1 VDNSINVLQEIVQK
15 NLNFYIGGPV
25 RPYTLAFIE
34 KFDGAHG
41 TNFKKTTCDFL
52 MAVAIFA
59 SAVDGKVSDD
69 RTAGITQLKA
79 TLEQHS

>member
-1 VDNSINVLQEIVQK
+1 
-15 NLNFYIGGPV
+15 
-25 RPYTLAFIE
+25 
-34 KFDGAHG
+34 
-41 TNFKKTTCDFL
+41 